1 MRRKLTKEEFLQKV
15 KEHEKEKKRI
25 ERYLLG
31 RRRARR
37 MYIEANRRRP

>member
-1 MRRKLTKEEFLQKV
+1 MIRKLSKEEFLQKV

-31 RRRARR
+31 RRKARR
-37 MYIEANRRRP
+37 MNIEATRRRS